1 MYKLFLKISS
11 VFVFVF
17 FAADVMA
24 QQNAT
29 IRGHITTSDN
39 KPADYVSVTLID
51 KNQGTLTNNNGD
63 FAFHKLRAGNYIIK
77 VSAVGLSAQSKTI
90 SIKTAEIAVV
100 NFMLTENAAQL
111 KEVNISADKNRFK
124 ANKVSPSLRLEE
136 PLLEIPQ
143 NIQIVTGQLI
153 KDQGIQ
159 DISEGVSRNVSGVT
173 IQEHWGNYTRMN
185 MRGARIAPFR
195 NGYNIES
202 TWGPLS
208 EDMSFVDH
216 IEFVKGPAGFMLAN
230 GDPAGFFNV
239 VTKKPTGIEKQEVNF
254 TFGSYKSYR
263 GTADLDG
270 NLTKDGKLQYR
281 LNLMAQTKD
290 SWRQYDFNTRYA
302 IAPVLKYNFN
312 ANTSLTAEY
321 TYQYSKMNVLGSAYI
336 FSTKGY
342 ATVPSSFTTGDPNIA
357 PTIMNDHSAYLTFNH
372 NFNQNWKLTA
382 QTAYF
387 FYDQQGSDL
396 WNSGVET
403 NGDMKRVLYGWD
415 AQNKSKFGQI
425 FLNGNVKTG
434 IVSHKILGG
443 LDLGDKRY
451 IADFS
456 QSYPIDVATPFNIY
470 NPVYGEVAVPAI
482 DRSKPLNE
490 RVGSNILS
498 QKYAGLYVQDELG
511 FLDNRLR
518 LTLAG
523 RYTWAETNQ
532 YTTIIKNKKF
542 SPRVGVSFSVDK
554 TTSVYGLY
562 DQSFIPQTGIV
573 FGGATVKPVTG
584 NNLEAGIKKDWF
596 DGRWNTT
603 VSIYRILKNNQLVA
617 DPDLSHLPLNTYSVQ
632 LGQAKTN
639 GVEFDM
645 SGEIV
650 KNLHVNAN
658 YAYTNSVIT
667 KDTDPNRVGLAV
679 PGYAKHVTNAWLA
692 YKISDGV
699 LNGLGISGGYQW
711 QLNRLPWNFSDGEK
725 SDLPNYF
732 RLDGALTYQFKKVN
746 FALNVNNILNTY
758 LYSGGHINYLNP
770 NTVYVWQA
778 EAPRN
783 FRLSVGYRF

>member
-1 MYKLFLKISS
+1 MHKYSLHLITLLTS
-11 VFVFVF
+11 F
-17 FAADVMA
+17 FFYLNTFA
-24 QQNAT
+24 QQNNIT
-29 IRGHITTSDN
+29 GHITTSDS
-39 KPADYVSVTLID
+39 KPAEYVSVILND
-51 KNQGTLTNNNGD
+51 KSSGTITNANGE
-63 FAFHKLRAGNYIIK
+63 FVFHKLKSGTYTIK
-77 VSAVGLSAQSKTI
+77 VSAVGLSSQIKTI
-90 SIKTAEIAVV
+90 DLKNGESASVD
-100 NFMLTENAAQL
+100 FMLTENAARL
-111 KEVNISADKNRFK
+111 NEVNISGSKNPFK
-124 ANKVSPSLRLEE
+124 ANKISPSLRLQE

-195 NGYNIES
+195 NGFNVES

-239 VTKKPTGIEKQEVNF
+239 VTKKPTGTNKQEVNF

-270 NLTKDGKLQYR
+270 KLTKDGKLQYR

-290 SWRQYDFNTRYA
+290 SWREYDFNTRYA

-312 ANTSLTAEY
+312 DNTSLTAEY

-342 ATVPSSFTTGDPNIA
+342 ATVPTNFTTGDPNMP
-357 PTIMNDHSAYLTFNH
+357 PTIMNDHSAYLIFNH
-372 NFNQNWKLTA
+372 NFSPNWKLTA

-387 FYDQQGSDL
+387 YYTQQGNDL
-396 WNSGVET
+396 WSSSVET
-403 NGDMKRVLYGWD
+403 NGDMRRVLYSWD
-415 AQNKSKFGQI
+415 AQNKSKFGQL
-425 FLNGNVKTG
+425 FVNGNVKTG
-434 IVSHKILGG
+434 IVTHKILGG

-451 IADFS
+451 IADFN
-456 QSYPIDVATPFNIY
+456 QSYPIDVTTPFNIY
-470 NPVYGEVAVPAI
+470 NPVYGEVAIPSI
-482 DRSKPLNE
+482 DRSTPLSE
-490 RVGSNILS
+490 RAGGNILS

-532 YTTIIKNKKF
+532 YTTVIKNKKF
-542 SPRVGVSFSVDK
+542 TPRIGVGFSVDK
-554 TTSVYGLY
+554 TTSVYGLF
-562 DQSFIPQTGIV
+562 DQSFIPQTGLIY
-573 FGGATVKPVTG
+573 GGTTVKPVTG

-603 VSIYRILKNNQLVA
+603 VSVYHILKNNQLVA
-617 DPDLSHLPLNTYSVQ
+617 DPDLTHLPLNTYSVQ
-632 LGQAKTN
+632 IGQAKTN
-639 GVEFDM
+639 GVEFDVR
-645 SGEIV
+645 GEII
-650 KNLHVNAN
+650 KNLNLNAN
-658 YAYTNSVIT
+658 YAYTNSVVT
-667 KDTDPNRVGLAV
+667 KDTDPNRVGLTV
-679 PGYAKHVTNAWLA
+679 PGYAKHITNAWLS
-692 YKISDGV
+692 YKISQGV

-711 QLNRLPWNFSDGEK
+711 QLNRLTWEFSDGEK

-732 RLDGALTYQFKKVN
+732 RLDGALTYQIKKVN
-746 FALNVNNILNTY
+746 FAFNVNNILNTY
-758 LYSGGHINYLNP
+758 LYSGGHITYLNAS
-770 NTVYVWQA
+770 TVYVWQA

-783 FRLSVGYRF
+783 FRLGVGYKF